1 MIQMAVISEQQ
12 AGELA
17 GQSYGDNSRCAPV
30 KDGLGRWVISVEE
43 MTGLGL
49 DLEIVDWIEPRL
61 ELELP
66 NLSVNKH
73 ENE

>member
-1 MIQMAVISEQQ
+1 MKVALLTSEEQ
-12 AGELA
+12 AKGVNGVE
-17 GQSYGDNSRCAPV
+17 YTDDCFCNPV

-49 DLEIVDWIEPRL
+49 ELEIVDWIEPRL

-66 NLSVNKH
+66 NLSETNN